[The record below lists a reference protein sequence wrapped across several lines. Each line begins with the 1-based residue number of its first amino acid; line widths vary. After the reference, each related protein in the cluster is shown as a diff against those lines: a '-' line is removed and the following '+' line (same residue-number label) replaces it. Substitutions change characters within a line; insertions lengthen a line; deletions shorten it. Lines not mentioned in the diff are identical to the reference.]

1 MRSRRRS
8 GQRRERAR
16 DDTDARDCFAAPVY
30 LEFLAQV
37 VDVVLDRRGLDSQ
50 PAADL
55 LVREPAID
63 QMRDLQLAPRQRHA
77 AGVAVADTDRV
88 VATLTARPR
97 GEDRKSTRLNSSHSQ
112 ISY

>member
-16 DDTDARDCFAAPVY
+16 DDADARGCFAAPVY

-37 VDVVLDRRGLDSQ
+37 VDVVLDRCGFDSQ

-63 QMRDLQLAPRQRHA
+63 QMRDLQLAPRPRHA
-77 AGVAVADTDRV
+77 ARVAVPATYGAVPTLRQDGRV
-88 VATLTARPR
+88 AIQRR
-97 GEDRKSTRLNSSHSQ
+97 G
-112 ISY
+112 